1 MKGRGVR
8 PRSGKGGK
16 RVGWTCVLAEKP
28 SVARDIARV
37 LGAREAGEGCL
48 KGSGYVV
55 TWALGHLV
63 TQCNP
68 DEIDPRWKAWRRDTL
83 PILPEEI
90 PLKVVPTAAARKQF
104 ALVKKILNAPQVERI
119 VCATDAGREG
129 ELIFRRIYA
138 FARCR
143 KPVFRLWISSMTEE
157 AIAEGFARLR
167 EGAAYDGLYAS
178 ALCRSEADWLVGMNG
193 SRAFT
198 LRYDSLLSVGR
209 VQTPTLSLLVQ
220 RAREIERF
228 VPEDYFEVCA
238 RFSPGYKGTYVDAQG
253 KTRLKTREEAEQIAQ
268 AVRGREG
275 FVERV
280 ESARQSQMPP
290 LLYDLTTLQ
299 REANA
304 RYGLTAQ
311 ATLDLAQALYE
322 KHKVLT
328 YPRTDS
334 RHLPHDM
341 RPKVQKVFQSLPEPY
356 REWVPA
362 PERAADPGKRVFD
375 DAKITDHHAIVP
387 TGRAPGSLTENE
399 RRIFDLVV
407 RQLLAAFYPPM
418 VSETVTVLTN
428 VEGRRFRSV
437 GKTVLDPGWQAV
449 KPPLKPRAAEEE
461 QTLPALSQGQQARAE
476 RADVLAK
483 RTEPPKPY
491 TENTLLAAMENA
503 GRFVEDEELRRQLKD
518 RGLGTPATRAAILE
532 RLIEVGYV
540 QRAKKSLLPTEK
552 GKLLISVV
560 PEPLA
565 SPETTGRWEKGL
577 ADIARGQMDPAR
589 FMDSIRRYCA
599 FLCAAA
605 DSAPPAA
612 FPPAPRPKAAR
623 KRPAAKSA
631 APAKKAAARRTRAPR
646 APKTDT

>member
-1 MKGRGVR
+1 M
-8 PRSGKGGK
+8 
-16 RVGWTCVLAEKP
+16 
-28 SVARDIARV
+28 
-37 LGAREAGEGCL
+37 
-48 KGSGYVV
+48 
-55 TWALGHLV
+55 
-63 TQCNP
+63 
-68 DEIDPRWKAWRRDTL
+68 
-83 PILPEEI
+83 
-90 PLKVVPTAAARKQF
+90 
-104 ALVKKILNAPQVERI
+104 
-119 VCATDAGREG
+119 
-129 ELIFRRIYA
+129 
-138 FARCR
+138 
-143 KPVFRLWISSMTEE
+143 
-157 AIAEGFARLR
+157 
-167 EGAAYDGLYAS
+167 
-178 ALCRSEADWLVGMNG
+178 
-193 SRAFT
+193 
-198 LRYDSLLSVGR
+198 
-209 VQTPTLSLLVQ
+209 
-220 RAREIERF
+220 
-228 VPEDYFEVCA
+228 
-238 RFSPGYKGTYVDAQG
+238 
-253 KTRLKTREEAEQIAQ
+253 
-268 AVRGREG
+268 
-275 FVERV
+275 
-280 ESARQSQMPP
+280 
-290 LLYDLTTLQ
+290 
-299 REANA
+299 
-304 RYGLTAQ
+304 
-311 ATLDLAQALYE
+311 
-322 KHKVLT
+322 
-328 YPRTDS
+328 
-334 RHLPHDM
+334 
-341 RPKVQKVFQSLPEPY
+341 
-356 REWVPA
+356 
-362 PERAADPGKRVFD
+362 
-375 DAKITDHHAIVP
+375 P
-387 TGRAPGSLTENE
+387 TGRAPGRLTENE

-461 QTLPALSQGQQARAE
+461 QTLPALSQGQPARAE

-612 FPPAPRPKAAR
+612 FPPVPRPKAAR

>member
-1 MKGRGVR
+1 M
-8 PRSGKGGK
+8 
-16 RVGWTCVLAEKP
+16 GWTCVLAEKP

-37 LGAREAGEGCL
+37 LGAQEKGEGCL
-48 KGSGYVV
+48 KGNGYVV
-55 TWALGHLV
+55 TWALGHLI

-68 DEIDPRWKAWRRDTL
+68 DEIDARWKAWRRDTL

-90 PLKVVPTAAARKQF
+90 PLKVVPTAAAKKQF
-104 ALVKKILNAPQVERI
+104 AIVKKILNAKQVDRI

-138 FARCR
+138 FARCK

-157 AIAEGFARLR
+157 AIAEGFARLA

-209 VQTPTLSLLVQ
+209 VQTPTLSLLVR
-220 RAREIERF
+220 RAEEIERF
-228 VPEDYFEVCA
+228 VPEAYFEVCA
-238 RFSPGYKGTYVDAQG
+238 QFSPGYKGTYLDGAG
-253 KTRLKTREEAEQIAQ
+253 RTRIPTREEAERIAQ
-268 AVRGREG
+268 AVRGRDG
-275 FVERV
+275 RV
-280 ESARQSQMPP
+280 ESVDTSRQSTPPP

-311 ATLDLAQALYE
+311 ATLDLVQALYE

-341 RPKVQKVFQSLPEPY
+341 RPKVQKVFATLPDPY
-356 REWVPA
+356 RALVPP
-362 PERAADPGKRVFD
+362 PERAVEPGKRVFD

-387 TGRAPGSLTENE
+387 TGRAPGNLSENE
-399 RRIFDLVV
+399 RRIYDLVV
-407 RQLLAAFYPPM
+407 RQLLAAFHPPM
-418 VSETVTVLTN
+418 QSETVTAVTN
-428 VEGRRFRSV
+428 VDGRRFRST
-437 GKTVLDPGWQAV
+437 GKTILDPGWQAV
-449 KPPLKPRAAEEE
+449 KPPLKPRKQEEE
-461 QTLPALSQGQQARAE
+461 QTLPPLHPGQEVHTE

-483 RTEPPKPY
+483 HTEPPKPY

-540 QRAKKSLLPTEK
+540 QRAKKALLPTEK
-552 GKLLISVV
+552 GRLLISVV
-560 PEPLA
+560 PEQLS

-577 ADIARGQMDPAR
+577 ADIARGQMDAAR
-589 FMDSIRRYCA
+589 FMESIRRYCA
-599 FLCAAA
+599 FLCTAA

-612 FPPAPRPKAAR
+612 FPPSPPRKPVR
-623 KRPAAKSA
+623 KRSPASAKSSA
-631 APAKKAAARRTRAPR
+631 GRTASRRSSAKKPT
-646 APKTDT
+646 KTDT

>member
-1 MKGRGVR
+1 M
-8 PRSGKGGK
+8 
-16 RVGWTCVLAEKP
+16 
-28 SVARDIARV
+28 
-37 LGAREAGEGCL
+37 
-48 KGSGYVV
+48 
-55 TWALGHLV
+55 
-63 TQCNP
+63 
-68 DEIDPRWKAWRRDTL
+68 
-83 PILPEEI
+83 
-90 PLKVVPTAAARKQF
+90 
-104 ALVKKILNAPQVERI
+104 
-119 VCATDAGREG
+119 
-129 ELIFRRIYA
+129 
-138 FARCR
+138 
-143 KPVFRLWISSMTEE
+143 
-157 AIAEGFARLR
+157 
-167 EGAAYDGLYAS
+167 
-178 ALCRSEADWLVGMNG
+178 
-193 SRAFT
+193 
-198 LRYDSLLSVGR
+198 
-209 VQTPTLSLLVQ
+209 
-220 RAREIERF
+220 
-228 VPEDYFEVCA
+228 
-238 RFSPGYKGTYVDAQG
+238 
-253 KTRLKTREEAEQIAQ
+253 
-268 AVRGREG
+268 
-275 FVERV
+275 ERV
-280 ESARQSQMPP
+280 ESARQGQMPP

-461 QTLPALSQGQQARAE
+461 QTLPALSQGQPARAE

-540 QRAKKSLLPTEK
+540 QRAKKSLLPRRR
-552 GKLLISVV
+552 
-560 PEPLA
+560 A
-565 SPETTGRWEKGL
+565 SCSSPSCRSRSPRPRPRAGGRRAL
-577 ADIARGQMDPAR
+577 RTSRAARWTPRASWTASAATAPSSAPRRTAR
-589 FMDSIRRYCA
+589 RPRPFRPPRAQRPRGSGPPQSPPRRRRRR
-599 FLCAAA
+599 
-605 DSAPPAA
+605 PPAA
-612 FPPAPRPKAAR
+612 PARPGRQKPTLEARSAGFGPRPLFSTWQMCDNRDEAACPHIR
-623 KRPAAKSA
+623 MRGRMKRMLYSQQDIQNARNQLLRRIGLMAALAILPNVAGIVVMYTIRIEWLSVLLGCLGGAMAIFTWGLFCYPVYAYLRYAREVVTGRNHEFRGTLTTIAEDSVREGVPCKTLYFHDEA
-631 APAKKAAARRTRAPR
+631 ADDEKLCYFDLSKYPREGFPTGAALRRLRARPVHCIHAV
-646 APKTDT
+646 

>member
-1 MKGRGVR
+1 M
-8 PRSGKGGK
+8 
-16 RVGWTCVLAEKP
+16 GWTCVLAEKP

-37 LGAREAGEGCL
+37 LGAKESGEGCL

-63 TQCNP
+63 TQCDP
-68 DEIDPRWKAWRRDTL
+68 DEIDARWKAWRRDTL
-83 PILPEEI
+83 PILPERI
-90 PLKVVPTAAARKQF
+90 PLKLVPGAAAKKQF
-104 ALVKKILNAPQVERI
+104 AIVKKILNAPQVERV

-138 FARCR
+138 FSGCK
-143 KPVFRLWISSMTEE
+143 KPFFRLWISSMTEE
-157 AIAEGFARLR
+157 AISEGFARLAA
-167 EGAAYDGLYAS
+167 GSAYDGLYAS

-228 VPEDYFEVCA
+228 RPEDYFEVRA
-238 RFSPGYKGTYVDAQG
+238 RFAPGYEGVYVDEAG
-253 KTRLKTREEAEQIAQ
+253 ETRLKTREAAETIAQ
-268 AVRGREG
+268 AVRGRTG
-275 FVERV
+275 RV
-280 ESARQSQMPP
+280 EDVQTARGSQPPP

-304 RYGLTAQ
+304 RFGFTAK

-322 KHKVLT
+322 KHKLLT

-334 RHLPHDM
+334 RHLPRDM
-341 RPKVQKVFQSLPEPY
+341 RPKIQKVLQTLPEPY
-356 REWVPA
+356 DALLP
-362 PERAADPGKRVFD
+362 PKERFVEPGKRIFD

-387 TGRAPGSLTENE
+387 TGRRPGNLSENE
-399 RRIFDLVV
+399 RRLYDLVT
-407 RQLLAAFYPPM
+407 RQLLAAFYPPLL
-418 VSETVTVLTN
+418 SETVTVLTN
-428 VEGRRFRSV
+428 VEGQRFRSV
-437 GKTVLDPGWQAV
+437 GKTILDPGWQAV
-449 KPPLKPRAAEEE
+449 KPPLKPRKAEEE
-461 QTLPALSQGQQARAE
+461 PALPPLAKGQAAPVEKAE
-476 RADVLAK
+476 VLQK

-540 QRAKKSLLPTEK
+540 QRAKKALLPTEK
-552 GKLLISVV
+552 GKRLIAVV
-560 PEPLA
+560 PEQLS

-577 ADIARGQMDPAR
+577 ADIARGAMDPAR

-599 FLCAAA
+599 FLCQAA
-605 DSAPPAA
+605 DGAPAMSFPPSPRPVKKRVSRRASGKGKAA
-612 FPPAPRPKAAR
+612 KPGASRPAPRR
-623 KRPAAKSA
+623 K
-631 APAKKAAARRTRAPR
+631 
-646 APKTDT
+646 APKSDV